1 METLIT
7 TKTAENNTEG
17 GNLAITENNE
27 MKKIINLIIG
37 HIQKNN
43 LTSFNHTMINIKLLK
58 HLLISDGVIR
68 NLGGIKNIKIA
79 YNTLN
84 KLNLTNTPLE
94 INENQNV
101 ESAI

>member
-1 METLIT
+1 
-7 TKTAENNTEG
+7 
-17 GNLAITENNE
+17 
-27 MKKIINLIIG
+27 
-37 HIQKNN
+37 
-43 LTSFNHTMINIKLLK
+43 MINIKLLK